1 MRVWVCTVVWHL
13 WVWVWMCRV
22 VWHLWMW
29 VCTVVLHLWM
39 WVPTSMF
46 LQSRAAKLSLLSE
59 ANWEG
64 ENRREVAEVS
74 YQNLARTIHLFQT
87 NQPIP
92 TFPDLV
98 KVFAVTCHTS

>member
-1 MRVWVCTVVWHL
+1 MPCGLWVWVCTVVW
-13 WVWVWMCRV
+13 
-22 VWHLWMW
+22 
-29 VCTVVLHLWM
+29 HLWM

-74 YQNLARTIHLFQT
+74 YQNLARMIYLFLSI
-87 NQPIP
+87 QPN
-92 TFPDLV
+92 
-98 KVFAVTCHTS
+98 HT